1 MPEQDSRWLGLV
13 RRVIR
18 RRDKDAAVTEQVGI
32 VVVGVDRGAARCSVG
47 RHSGRGGV
55 LPPRQ

>member
-1 MPEQDSRWLGLV
+1 MGWPG

-32 VVVGVDRGAARCSVG
+32 VVVASIAARRVARSGDTPAEAACCRHG
-47 RHSGRGGV
+47 RIR
-55 LPPRQ
+55 P